1 MKKNL
6 IIIIGLFL
14 WTGTVFGQELLDVTE
29 QTIKIGGLKEEELY
43 FGFAAGDKI
52 IFSFQEA
59 DNKEMK
65 EIEIVEYPNN
75 SKFSDYKTKKIE
87 NKTIN
92 VTKTGVYV
100 FRFKNSAIAGRICK
114 IKIQR
119 IPANDE
125 TKNFNSTVTWINKQD
140 TTWNTYTK
148 DVVIGYDTTYV
159 QKTKRELVKT
169 EQKEELIFDKTQRV
183 HSSTNSNGNKTNV
196 FFTLPKNETTP
207 FKTTKVISW
216 AYWVGV
222 DEAGNKAWEQNSK
235 TVSSLAKGAAAMYFT
250 PLGALALGAVTDLAV
265 PSVGEDVEYW
275 IADQS
280 NAQLFMTGN
289 AFRMYDKG
297 KGVAGFK
304 RFTDASLCQG
314 TFYILLYN
322 DNIMQGINA
331 NIKVVAIVETN
342 IYEDKQYTEQVV
354 TPRTEKQMFK
364 DPVITTKRIPITG
377 Q

>member
-1 MKKNL
+1 M
-6 IIIIGLFL
+6 
-14 WTGTVFGQELLDVTE
+14 
-29 QTIKIGGLKEEELY
+29 
-43 FGFAAGDKI
+43 
-52 IFSFQEA
+52 
-59 DNKEMK
+59 
-65 EIEIVEYPNN
+65 
-75 SKFSDYKTKKIE
+75 
-87 NKTIN
+87 
-92 VTKTGVYV
+92 
-100 FRFKNSAIAGRICK
+100 
-114 IKIQR
+114 
-119 IPANDE
+119 
-125 TKNFNSTVTWINKQD
+125 
-140 TTWNTYTK
+140 
-148 DVVIGYDTTYV
+148 

-183 HSSTNSNGNKTNV
+183 HSLTNSNGNKTNV
-196 FFTLPKNETTP
+196 FFTLPKNETSP
-207 FKTTKVISW
+207 YKTTKVISW
-216 AYWVGV
+216 AYWIGV
-222 DEAGNKAWEQNSK
+222 DEAGNKAWEQNSR
-235 TVSSLAKGAAAMYFT
+235 TVSNLAKGAAAMYLT

-289 AFRMYDKG
+289 AFSVYDKG

-322 DNIMQGINA
+322 DNVMQGINA

>member
-6 IIIIGLFL
+6 TIIIGLFL
-14 WTGTVFGQELLDVTE
+14 WTGTVFGQEPLDVTE

-52 IFSFQEA
+52 VFSFQEA

-75 SKFSDYKTKKIE
+75 SKFSDYKSKRIE

-119 IPANDE
+119 IPANDD

-148 DVVIGYDTTYV
+148 DVIIGYDTTYV

-196 FFTLPKNETTP
+196 FFTLPKNETSP
-207 FKTTKVISW
+207 YKTTKVISW

-235 TVSSLAKGAAAMYFT
+235 TVSNLAKGAAAMYLT

-322 DNIMQGINA
+322 DNVMQGINT
-331 NIKVVAIVETN
+331 NIKVIAIVETN
-342 IYEDKQYTEQVV
+342 NYEDKQYTEQVV

>member
-6 IIIIGLFL
+6 TIIIGLFL
-14 WTGTVFGQELLDVTE
+14 WTGTVFGQEPLDVTE

-52 IFSFQEA
+52 VFSFQEA

-75 SKFSDYKTKKIE
+75 SKFSDYKSKRIE

-119 IPANDE
+119 IPANDD

-148 DVVIGYDTTYV
+148 DVTIGYDTTYV

-196 FFTLPKNETTP
+196 FFTLPKNETSP
-207 FKTTKVISW
+207 YKTTKVISW

-235 TVSSLAKGAAAMYFT
+235 TVSNLAKGAAAMYLT

-322 DNIMQGINA
+322 DNVMQGINA

>member
-1 MKKNL
+1 
-6 IIIIGLFL
+6 
-14 WTGTVFGQELLDVTE
+14 
-29 QTIKIGGLKEEELY
+29 
-43 FGFAAGDKI
+43 
-52 IFSFQEA
+52 
-59 DNKEMK
+59 MK

-119 IPANDE
+119 IPASDE

-148 DVVIGYDTTYV
+148 DVIIGYDTTYV
-159 QKTKRELVKT
+159 QKTKRELIKT

-216 AYWVGV
+216 AYWIGV

-235 TVSSLAKGAAAMYFT
+235 TVSSLAKGAAAIYLVL
-250 PLGALALGAVTDLAV
+250 P
-265 PSVGEDVEYW
+265 
-275 IADQS
+275 
-280 NAQLFMTGN
+280 
-289 AFRMYDKG
+289 
-297 KGVAGFK
+297 
-304 RFTDASLCQG
+304 
-314 TFYILLYN
+314 YI
-322 DNIMQGINA
+322 
-331 NIKVVAIVETN
+331 
-342 IYEDKQYTEQVV
+342 
-354 TPRTEKQMFK
+354 
-364 DPVITTKRIPITG
+364 
-377 Q
+377 

>member
-1 MKKNL
+1 MNKNL
-6 IIIIGLFL
+6 TIIIGLFL
-14 WTGTVFGQELLDVTE
+14 LTGTIFGQEPLDVTE

-52 IFSFQEA
+52 IFSFQEV

-75 SKFSDYKTKKIE
+75 TKFSDYKSKRIE
-87 NKTIN
+87 DKTIN
-92 VTKTGVYV
+92 VTKTSVYI

-119 IPANDE
+119 IPANDDA
-125 TKNFNSTVTWINKQD
+125 KNFNSTVVWINRQD

-148 DVVIGYDTTYV
+148 DVIVGYDTSYLH
-159 QKTKRELVKT
+159 KTKKELVKT
-169 EQKEELIFDKTQRV
+169 EQKEVLIFDKTQRV

-196 FFTLPKNETTP
+196 FFTLPKNETLSY
-207 FKTTKVISW
+207 KTTKVSSW

-235 TVSSLAKGAAAMYFT
+235 TVSNLAKGAAAMYFT
-250 PLGALALGAVTDLAV
+250 PLGALALGAFTDLAV
-265 PSVGEDVEYW
+265 PSIGEDVEYW

-280 NAQLFMTGN
+280 NAQLFMNGN
-289 AFRMYDKG
+289 SFRMYDTG

-304 RFTDASLCQG
+304 RFTDPSLCQG

-322 DNIMQGINA
+322 DNLIQGINA
-331 NIKVVAIVETN
+331 NIKVIAIVETN
-342 IYEDKQYTEQVV
+342 IYEDKQYSEQVV
-354 TPRTEKQMFK
+354 TPRTEKQIFK
-364 DPVITTKRIPITG
+364 EPVITNKRIPVTG

>member
-6 IIIIGLFL
+6 TIIIGLFL
-14 WTGTVFGQELLDVTE
+14 WTGTVFGQEPLDVTE

-52 IFSFQEA
+52 VFSFQEA

-75 SKFSDYKTKKIE
+75 SKFSDYKSKRIE

-119 IPANDE
+119 IPANDD

-148 DVVIGYDTTYV
+148 DVIIGYDTTYV

-196 FFTLPKNETTP
+196 FFTLPKNETSP
-207 FKTTKVISW
+207 YKTTKVISW

-235 TVSSLAKGAAAMYFT
+235 TVSNLAKGAAAMYLT

-322 DNIMQGINA
+322 DNVMQGINA